1 MSCPCKCSDI
11 MMLVRQKEKKKS
23 VPPILFMF
31 CRSKQT
37 DEQTEIVMFQKM
49 HLIMYILAPALC
61 QQSGF
66 V

>member
-1 MSCPCKCSDI
+1 

-23 VPPILFMF
+23 VPPILFMS